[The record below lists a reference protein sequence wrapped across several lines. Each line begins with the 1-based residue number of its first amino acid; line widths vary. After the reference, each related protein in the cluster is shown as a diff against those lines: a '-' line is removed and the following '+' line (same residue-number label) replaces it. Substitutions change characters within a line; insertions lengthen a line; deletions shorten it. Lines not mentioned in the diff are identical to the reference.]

1 MPHKKDHKIRVEDL
15 FWQSPIPQPRRE
27 LTDEEFEA
35 IFNQRAREYR
45 EGLLEESSSPV
56 DWFINPAEGQE
67 VSYKGSTYDPALG
80 GASPLNYQALGIIP
94 PQPESIFDIGFI
106 TDIKYDPKAHRIPVN
121 PHYQHYPADISGV
134 KFGTVLPDR
143 RKIEGLILQA
153 AEFAGVR
160 PMYTEGFRTPAQNK
174 LVGGDEHS
182 KHLTGQAF
190 DVSIRGGDT
199 PENRAYFAKLEEL
212 LHPLGFGLEYFHS
225 KNHIHIQYPRKE
237 R

>member
-1 MPHKKDHKIRVEDL
+1 MAHRKDHKIRVEDL
-15 FWQSPIPQPRRE
+15 FWQSPIPQPRSE

-35 IFNQRAREYR
+35 IFKERAREHR
-45 EGLLEESSSPV
+45 EGLLGEPSSPV
-56 DWFINPAEGQE
+56 DWFISPAEGQE
-67 VSYKGSTYDPALG
+67 MVRKGSTYDPALG

-199 PENRAYFAKLEEL
+199 PENRAYFSKLEEL